1 MKKLLFA
8 ILLIVVTEIFIN
20 SDALVTIVAQEL
32 TFSKAQTTCPV
43 LDGEIDKKIYTDYKG
58 ERIYFC
64 CSQCIDDFKKNP
76 EKYLKTLKDSGV
88 ILEKTPKAK

>member
-8 ILLIVVTEIFIN
+8 ILVVIITGVFIAGN
-20 SDALVTIVAQEL
+20 VRVSTAAQNEKAV
-32 TFSKAQTTCPV
+32 KAQTTCPV
-43 LDGEIDKKIYTDYKG
+43 LGGEIDKKIYIDFKG

-76 EKYLKTLKDSGV
+76 EKYLKILKDSGV
-88 ILEKTPKAK
+88 IIEKTPKA